1 MLETVEFI
9 KEDIW
14 RCWGRQLAI
23 LRKGGKYL
31 EGIRRYLGGSLKVMK
46 VTLENLQTSDML
58 F

>member
-1 MLETVEFI
+1 M
-9 KEDIW
+9 
-14 RCWGRQLAI
+14 AI

-58 F
+58 FEICSGIYKQLKMLRHRSL